1 MISGCRTQP
10 WKFSEPSIS
19 STSPSADGPTKR
31 LPRKCHIHPPERIA
45 TKHLAHTRSKFDGPC
60 APGLPELR
68 FRPIR
73 ARNSQGKAMTQE
85 WDEKRIIASI
95 KEIVQSTF
103 DIDLSSAS
111 DSTQISDSGLDSMA
125 ILDVLMSLE
134 DLTGKKLAKID
145 LPKNPTLHDVAEM
158 VLRNLQADANA

>member
-1 MISGCRTQP
+1 
-10 WKFSEPSIS
+10 
-19 STSPSADGPTKR
+19 
-31 LPRKCHIHPPERIA
+31 
-45 TKHLAHTRSKFDGPC
+45 
-60 APGLPELR
+60 
-68 FRPIR
+68 
-73 ARNSQGKAMTQE
+73 MTQE

-134 DLTGKKLAKID
+134 DLTGKKLVKID

>member
-1 MISGCRTQP
+1 
-10 WKFSEPSIS
+10 
-19 STSPSADGPTKR
+19 
-31 LPRKCHIHPPERIA
+31 
-45 TKHLAHTRSKFDGPC
+45 
-60 APGLPELR
+60 
-68 FRPIR
+68 
-73 ARNSQGKAMTQE
+73 MTQE

-134 DLTGKKLAKID
+134 DLTGKKLARID

-158 VLRNLQADANA
+158 VLRNLRSDANA